1 MSSYS
6 YVCPNAPAYVSY
18 IRVLIL
24 LHTCPRTPTC
34 ASSYCHIRVLILLC
48 TCPHTPMCPYI
59 TLLSS
64 SQAPLVAFSYVLW
77 RSRDFIVGIVVFRYF
92 LVPRMD
98 LGVDDV
104 IIKSKGKRFGKEKLF
119 FLQEELRITKV
130 CTKKPTSESALRAY
144 DPTISILSSN
154 ELRFK
159 IRRCRVDEARH
170 STIEL
175 TWQVKLWRDPWF
187 LCRWDLTTSQPT
199 VRFIKALNLAVKQAC
214 TCLFMLCLLHLFG
227 YQYRM
232 LQIQ

>member
-1 MSSYS
+1 MHVSSYS
-6 YVCPNAPAYVSY
+6 HVSLY
-18 IRVLIL
+18 YSPLFIAGTSRGILI
-24 LHTCPRTPTC
+24 H
-34 ASSYCHIRVLILLC
+34 
-48 TCPHTPMCPYI
+48 
-59 TLLSS
+59 
-64 SQAPLVAFSYVLW
+64 VLW

-175 TWQVKLWRDPWF
+175 T
-187 LCRWDLTTSQPT
+187 
-199 VRFIKALNLAVKQAC
+199 
-214 TCLFMLCLLHLFG
+214 
-227 YQYRM
+227 
-232 LQIQ
+232 